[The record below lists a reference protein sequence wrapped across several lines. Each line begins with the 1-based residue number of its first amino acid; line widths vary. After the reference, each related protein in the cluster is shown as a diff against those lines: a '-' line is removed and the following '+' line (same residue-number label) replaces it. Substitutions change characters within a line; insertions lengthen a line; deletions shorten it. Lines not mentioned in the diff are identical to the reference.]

1 VCPADGQD
9 PENLAAKG
17 ERRDDARF
25 EAQRGELVL
34 LRVAGVVAHV
44 PADDRL
50 AAGEDVLHD
59 RARDRSSCP
68 AGEELVLA
76 PAGVPHHDR
85 LLAFDDD
92 DGEAVELEDAA
103 HFGQEQ
109 TERFLLIERRASARA
124 TRLTASS
131 WSARSGEERRQEQ
144 RQEHSAENPVA
155 HRSLDDGRHH
165 DLTHRR
171 VGLVG
176 VVDDD
181 VARDDAGVERERP
194 ESRATSARSGRGRG
208 GQAPRRRL
216 HRGRRQP

>member
-76 PAGVPHHDR
+76 PAGVRHHDR

-109 TERFLLIERRASARA
+109 TERFLLIERRAQRPRDAIDGLELVGALRRGTAPGAAARA
-124 TRLTASS
+124 L
-131 WSARSGEERRQEQ
+131 RR
-144 RQEHSAENPVA
+144 
-155 HRSLDDGRHH
+155 
-165 DLTHRR
+165 
-171 VGLVG
+171 
-176 VVDDD
+176 
-181 VARDDAGVERERP
+181 
-194 ESRATSARSGRGRG
+194 ESRSAP
-208 GQAPRRRL
+208 QPRRRAAS
-216 HRGRRQP
+216 